1 MCTLLP
7 LTYSSLK
14 VNSPH
19 VYGTIEQLLIP
30 FNLCLFFGFRML
42 VCTYL
47 FTNIWYH
54 QQLTIQSLCFFHV
67 VLFRSQTYHMSLSK
81 ILWLHRLRFTMG
93 KAYAE
98 KSRGRW
104 SWQCKHQSMEMIKDH
119 EIIMKPSS
127 IKPFSIIFYQ
137 QTNRQINHPTHP
149 IKSKFNKT
157 KKTPGIRNLLTYF
170 LWQLTGFDSFQL
182 SRSKAFPAG

>member
-1 MCTLLP
+1 MDIVNMCTLLP

-42 VCTYL
+42 VCMYS

-67 VLFRSQTYHMSLSK
+67 ILFRSQTYHMSLSK
-81 ILWLHRLRFTMG
+81 ILWLHRLCFTMG
-93 KAYAE
+93 KLTQRRAVGDDPGNVNINAW
-98 KSRGRW
+98 RW
-104 SWQCKHQSMEMIKDH
+104 SKIMKLSWNHHQSN
-119 EIIMKPSS
+119 PSLS
-127 IKPFSIIFYQ
+127 YSTSK
-137 QTNRQINHPTHP
+137 QIV
-149 IKSKFNKT
+149 K
-157 KKTPGIRNLLTYF
+157 
-170 LWQLTGFDSFQL
+170 
-182 SRSKAFPAG
+182 